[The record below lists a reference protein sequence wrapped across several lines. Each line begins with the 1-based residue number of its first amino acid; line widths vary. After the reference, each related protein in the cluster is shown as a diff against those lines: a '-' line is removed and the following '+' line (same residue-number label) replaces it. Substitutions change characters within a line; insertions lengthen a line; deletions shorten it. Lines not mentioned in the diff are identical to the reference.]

1 MKFYGRHEE
10 LTSLRK
16 VREISRTFARFTVVT
31 GRRRIGKTELV
42 RQAFDDGQGEY
53 LHFVIT
59 KKPEKVQCA
68 ILQREAVRALN
79 LTIHGTCERFAE
91 LFEELMKESVLRPFT
106 LVLDEFQE
114 FDKVDDGIFGEV
126 AGIWDR
132 YHNESKLNLVVC
144 GSVNRLMN
152 KIFFD
157 DSQPLYGRNTGRLS
171 VRPFEVDVLKEI
183 LADFKKDYAPDDLLS
198 LWTISGGVARYVEQL
213 MENGATNRR
222 RMIDTCFDT
231 INAFLDEGKT
241 ILSEEFGKEYGT
253 YFTILSSIASG
264 KTSYAEISNELGVDV
279 GGYLSR
285 LEAQYGLIA
294 KKQPL
299 YEKSSNKNCHYQIED
314 CFFRFWFRFVY
325 GYQNLVEMN
334 RLDELRRI
342 VRRDFDVF
350 SGVALERYFHWK
362 FICEKRYVRMGGWWD
377 RKGKN
382 EIDLVCER
390 SDGDLDVY
398 EIKRDRNR
406 ISLSDLSIKMDAFF
420 RKNPE
425 LKSRGLAVLPLS
437 LADV

>member
-1 MKFYGRHEE
+1 
-10 LTSLRK
+10 
-16 VREISRTFARFTVVT
+16 
-31 GRRRIGKTELV
+31 
-42 RQAFDDGQGEY
+42 
-53 LHFVIT
+53 
-59 KKPEKVQCA
+59 
-68 ILQREAVRALN
+68 
-79 LTIHGTCERFAE
+79 
-91 LFEELMKESVLRPFT
+91 
-106 LVLDEFQE
+106 
-114 FDKVDDGIFGEV
+114 
-126 AGIWDR
+126 
-132 YHNESKLNLVVC
+132 
-144 GSVNRLMN
+144 
-152 KIFFD
+152 
-157 DSQPLYGRNTGRLS
+157 
-171 VRPFEVDVLKEI
+171 
-183 LADFKKDYAPDDLLS
+183 
-198 LWTISGGVARYVEQL
+198 
-213 MENGATNRR
+213 MENGATDRR

-231 INAFLDEGKT
+231 ITAFLDEGKT

-285 LEAQYGLIA
+285 LEAQYGLIS

-299 YEKSSNKNCHYQIED
+299 YEKSSNKNCLYQIDD

-377 RKGKN
+377 RKGEN

-398 EIKRDRNR
+398 EIKRDKAR
-406 ISLSDLSIKMDAFF
+406 ISLTDLAVKTDAFF

-425 LKSRGLAVLPLS
+425 LKSRGLNFKSLS